1 MKVNVKCNQ
10 CGHEIITSHARKCPK
25 CGDTFKDEFKQM
37 IHRKIFLKKTF
48 YQTMAAVIIIGI
60 IICTVCIFLQRTYV
74 WQEPKS
80 STVSDKDIYAT
91 TTMAG
96 KVPITTIHHQITLA
110 DGYSEDVSADKY
122 DSIQIGDPYN
132 YTATHFDW
140 NPSMKDAP
148 YPLWVYILPFG
159 VGLMIFIG
167 NWYPIYK
174 KRWYALQKWEE
185 TGDWNIED

>member
-10 CGHEIITSHARKCPK
+10 CGNEIITSHARKCPK

-48 YQTMAAVIIIGI
+48 YQTIAAVIIIGI
-60 IICTVCIFLQRTYV
+60 IICTVCIVIQRSYV
-74 WQEPKS
+74 WNESKS
-80 STVSDKDIYAT
+80 STVSDKNEYM
-91 TTMAG
+91 TMVG
-96 KVPITTIHHQITLA
+96 KVMVFHHQITLA
-110 DGYSEDVSADKY
+110 DGYSEDVDSDKY
-122 DSIQIGDPYN
+122 DSIQIGDTYN
-132 YTATHFDW
+132 YTLVHLDW

-159 VGLMIFIG
+159 IGLMIFIG

-185 TGDWNIED
+185 TGDWDIED